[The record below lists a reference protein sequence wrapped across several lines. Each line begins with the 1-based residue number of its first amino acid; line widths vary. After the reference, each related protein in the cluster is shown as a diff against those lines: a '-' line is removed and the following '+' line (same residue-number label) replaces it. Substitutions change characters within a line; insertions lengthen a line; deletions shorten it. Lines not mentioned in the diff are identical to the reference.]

1 MRQNVSTG
9 DIPFRKT
16 YIRLVVDR
24 IKVDDG
30 IVRVIGDK
38 PRSNGQSL
46 GVRCSQFCTQMALP
60 RGLEPLFSP

>member
-1 MRQNVSTG
+1 MMRQNVSTG

-38 PRSNGQSL
+38 STLERSVTGRPVFAVL
-46 GVRCSQFCTQMALP
+46 HAIGAP
-60 RGLEPLFSP
+60 